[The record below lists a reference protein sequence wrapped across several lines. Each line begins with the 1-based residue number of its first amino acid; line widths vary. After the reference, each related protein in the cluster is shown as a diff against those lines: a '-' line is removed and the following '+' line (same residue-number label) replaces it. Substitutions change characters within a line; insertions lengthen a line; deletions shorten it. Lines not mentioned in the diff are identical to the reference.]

1 MRTGKEKT
9 LEVERQKWRFNVLG
23 ICVYNN
29 TSPRA
34 SQQKRR
40 RRLKRLDQ
48 LPSRPV
54 TRGARQL
61 DPGGH
66 RSESQGPDALPHDL
80 FRFTSGHSD
89 PLPVPTNGQDSPA
102 LEAMT

>member
-1 MRTGKEKT
+1 MRTEKEKRVV
-9 LEVERQKWRFNVLG
+9 EAERQKEVSR
-23 ICVYNN
+23 
-29 TSPRA
+29 
-34 SQQKRR
+34 QKRRRR

-66 RSESQGPDALPHDL
+66 RSQSQGPDALPHDL
-80 FRFTSGHSD
+80 FSFTSGHSD

-102 LEAMT
+102 LEVMT